1 MDGDRL
7 RRRLKL
13 RDLDTLMTVISAGGM
28 RKAAEQL
35 HMSQPAV
42 SKAIADLEGLLG
54 VRLLDRS
61 RHGVE
66 PTVFGQAL
74 LKRGTAIFDEL
85 RHGAVDMAFL
95 ADPDAGELSIGCVE
109 TITAGLAAAI
119 IEEMSEQHPR
129 LTFSV
134 ASGDAPVLQAHFL
147 RERICELVVAR
158 PFAAAPEPDMNG
170 EPLFHEQM
178 KIVVSNRS
186 AWAAK
191 RRRLVLA
198 DLVDAPWILSPNEI
212 GQHSPIV
219 EAFRAIDAEPPVVRV
234 LTGSLNLRRTLL
246 RTGRFVTVM
255 PHSLLRFGPD
265 QEWIKVLPIE
275 LPTWTVP
282 TMLITLRNRTLS
294 PVAERF
300 AEHARSLA
308 RSLAA
313 G

>member
-61 RHGVE
+61 RHGIE

-85 RHGAVDMAFL
+85 RRGAVDMAFL

-178 KIVVSNRS
+178 RIVVSNRS

-300 AEHARSLA
+300 AEHARTLA